1 MSHDENATRAV
12 LDFLA
17 SQPELV
23 QSLRQEILQSITAE
37 PAAIVMR
44 RLFKV
49 TFARSAQDWEKLQD
63 ALKVR
68 RGLDMLAILDAI
80 GTPRRAA

>member
-23 QSLRQEILQSITAE
+23 QSLREEIRQNLAAE

-44 RLFKV
+44 RLFQV
-49 TFARSAQDWEKLQD
+49 TFAKTAQDWEKLHE
-63 ALKVR
+63 ALRVR
-68 RGLDMLAILDAI
+68 RGLDMPAILDAI

>member
-23 QSLRQEILQSITAE
+23 QSLREEIRQNLAAE

-49 TFARSAQDWEKLQD
+49 TFAKTAQDWEKLQD

-68 RGLDMLAILDAI
+68 KGLDMLAILDAI

>member
-1 MSHDENATRAV
+1 MMDSETATRTV

>member
-1 MSHDENATRAV
+1 MMDSETATRTV

-23 QSLRQEILQSITAE
+23 QSLRQEILRSITAE
-37 PAAIVMR
+37 PAAVVMR

-49 TFARSAQDWEKLQD
+49 TFARSAKDWEKLQD

-68 RGLDMLAILDAI
+68 KGLDMLAILDAI

>member
-1 MSHDENATRAV
+1 MSHDENATRTV

-23 QSLRQEILQSITAE
+23 QSLRQEILRSITAE
-37 PAAIVMR
+37 PAAVVMR

-80 GTPRRAA
+80 GTPRRVA